1 MADSGDN
8 RASDVPGLP
17 VNPMRLAASEI
28 TLNDGFEVLHDHG
41 PLDTLNRQIGSS
53 VFRVETQE
61 DGKHIAVGQRNGVET
76 SVVLSDQEYARLQ
89 SIDPEGKDKFVFT
102 GGRGGAG
109 HAMVTVASDITEA
122 RQRILELL
130 EPKGTGESKGAGESK
145 GVGELRE
152 SNSGAENTTETQ
164 TSTSTSSLRSDPKL
178 WLALGTV
185 ATGLIGLAATG
196 IVQALALTP
205 EPDSPTTT
213 DPDAA
218 ASATETATRDQL
230 TKEAFQNPDNQ
241 KVNIDELGNAIPS
254 GVLKD
259 DVVANIEEQAKAA
272 AKRPNSKPLK
282 IMLRRKKNMMNN
294 KLNARRS

>member
-1 MADSGDN
+1 M
-8 RASDVPGLP
+8 
-17 VNPMRLAASEI
+17 
-28 TLNDGFEVLHDHG
+28 
-41 PLDTLNRQIGSS
+41 
-53 VFRVETQE
+53 
-61 DGKHIAVGQRNGVET
+61 
-76 SVVLSDQEYARLQ
+76 
-89 SIDPEGKDKFVFT
+89 
-102 GGRGGAG
+102 
-109 HAMVTVASDITEA
+109 
-122 RQRILELL
+122 
-130 EPKGTGESKGAGESK
+130 
-145 GVGELRE
+145 RE

-272 AKRPNSKPLK
+272 GEEAKQQAIENNAQAQKK
-282 IMLRRKKNMMNN
+282 I
-294 KLNARRS
+294 